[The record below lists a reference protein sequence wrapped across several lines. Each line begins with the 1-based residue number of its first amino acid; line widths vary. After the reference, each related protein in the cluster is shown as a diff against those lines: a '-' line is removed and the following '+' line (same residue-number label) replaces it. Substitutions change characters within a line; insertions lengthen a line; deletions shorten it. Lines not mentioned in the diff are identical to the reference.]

1 MATTQPPFTIAA
13 VHFGYPGSPGNIPL
27 RIPETGEWIGETAEW
42 TWTGGRRAAAFV
54 GGTATRVMVRFR
66 RLPGAGDPTGVWLIG
81 ARDRHGLGLRQRR
94 VRLRFGRDGQSQAV
108 AFRLVGRLPAG
119 IGRQHLAWHW
129 HAVRE
134 GVQGRLGVTRHVIY
148 HTLRR
153 PVRATDWATRAEV
166 TDAPHGRPGLPWVYL
181 PVMRWTCAWA
191 SGRRSDKAICDAVL
205 EQLPRAGLKYAVAAW
220 NVGQMLQAGG
230 GYCGGWYRMFQ
241 AMAGAQG
248 VRVVRRS
255 YLVDWRVERHEVM
268 RWCALVV
275 EAPGLNR
282 QRPVERGSTFHD
294 ADRGPGPHQPVRRVR
309 ARRYRFWGHPGQVA
323 DGHCVN
329 FLRHRGRWYL
339 YDASF
344 RRRAVRLADFRLPAA
359 STTRTIPVEQLGSFQ
374 AAYLDEAVGHLLG
387 SLRHAGR
394 FYRTTHPEPD
404 HPECGGRRTRNGLTV
419 RTAIIPP
426 RARNITFYWTD

>member
-1 MATTQPPFTIAA
+1 MATTQLPFTIAA

-27 RIPETGEWIGETAEW
+27 RIAETGEWIGETPEW

-54 GGTATRVMVRFR
+54 GGSAMRVMVTFR
-66 RLPGAGDPTGVWLIG
+66 RRPGSGDPAGVWTVG
-81 ARDRHGLGLRQRR
+81 ARDGHRHGLRPRR
-94 VRLRFGRDGQSQAV
+94 VRLRFDREGHSQAV
-108 AFRLVGRLPAG
+108 GFRLAGRLPAG
-119 IGRQHLAWHW
+119 IGQVRLAWRW
-129 HAVRE
+129 HARRE
-134 GVQGRLGVTRHVIY
+134 GRLRRLGVTRHLVY
-148 HTLRR
+148 HTGRR
-153 PVRATDWATRAEV
+153 PVRATEWATRGEV
-166 TDAPHGRPGLPWVYL
+166 ADAPHGKTALPWVYL
-181 PVMRWTCAWA
+181 PVMRWTCEWA
-191 SGRRSDKAICDAVL
+191 GGRRGDKAICDAIL
-205 EQLPRAGLKYAVAAW
+205 AHLPRAGLKYAVAAW
-220 NVGQMLQAGG
+220 NVGQMLRAGG

-248 VRVVRRS
+248 VRVLRRS
-255 YLVDWRVERHEVM
+255 YLVDWRVEQHEVM

-294 ADRGPGPHQPVRRVR
+294 SDHGPGPDQPVQRVTT
-309 ARRYRFWGHPGQVA
+309 RRYRFWGHPGQVA

-329 FLRHRGRWYL
+329 FLRHRGHWYL

-344 RRRAVRLADFRLPAA
+344 LRRAVRLDDFRLPAP
-359 STTRTIPVEQLGSFQ
+359 SMTRTVPVERLGSFQ
-374 AAYLDEAVGHLLG
+374 AAYLDEAVDHLLG

-394 FYRTTHPEPD
+394 LYRTRHPDPD
-404 HPECGGRRTRNGLTV
+404 HPQFDSRSTRNGLTV